1 MKERFL
7 GLIAAVLFAGPLCG
21 AAFAAEL
28 RVHPR
33 VVVEGDIG
41 TLADLFDGAGSAGGT
56 VVAQAPAPGQ
66 RMAITPSRI
75 WKLARANGLEWT
87 PPIGLDRVIVRRASR
102 QVPEVQIQAR
112 IRDALADSTGIDSLR
127 VDFANHN
134 AELHVAV
141 GAPGTLEV
149 ETIDFDAR
157 TGNFAANLIAAPGT
171 PDAVRVSF
179 TGRAVEVV
187 ELPVLSRRHKRGEI
201 IGEGDIEWIE
211 RQVDRLPQ
219 GAITEIADL
228 VGQALRR
235 SIRPRQ
241 PVRANDVH
249 APIVVAKGAMVV
261 LVYRTAS
268 MVLTAGGRALDDGAQ
283 DAVIR
288 FLNTHSK
295 IVLEA
300 RVDGGNV
307 VSVARSPIFA
317 TN

>member
-1 MKERFL
+1 M
-7 GLIAAVLFAGPLCG
+7 
-21 AAFAAEL
+21 
-28 RVHPR
+28 
-33 VVVEGDIG
+33 
-41 TLADLFDGAGSAGGT
+41 
-56 VVAQAPAPGQ
+56 
-66 RMAITPSRI
+66 
-75 WKLARANGLEWT
+75 
-87 PPIGLDRVIVRRASR
+87 
-102 QVPEVQIQAR
+102 
-112 IRDALADSTGIDSLR
+112 
-127 VDFANHN
+127 
-134 AELHVAV
+134 
-141 GAPGTLEV
+141 
-149 ETIDFDAR
+149 
-157 TGNFAANLIAAPGT
+157 
-171 PDAVRVSF
+171 RVSF

-268 MVLTAGGRALDDGAQ
+268 MVLTAGGRALEDGAR

-288 FLNTHSK
+288 VLNTHSK